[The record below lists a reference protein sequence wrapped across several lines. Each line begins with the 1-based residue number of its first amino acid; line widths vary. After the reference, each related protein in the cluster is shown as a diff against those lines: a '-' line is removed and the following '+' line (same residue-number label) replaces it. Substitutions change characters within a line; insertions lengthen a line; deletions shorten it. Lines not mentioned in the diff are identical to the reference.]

1 MKKEMTDAQ
10 FFRLKVDIVKAE
22 SELRR
27 LQREYKRQT
36 GKLYQPFSFLKE
48 A

>member
-1 MKKEMTDAQ
+1 MKKMTDAE

-27 LQREYKRQT
+27 LQREHKMQT
-36 GKLYQPFSFLKE
+36 GQTYKPF
-48 A
+48 